1 MHTHTHIYTHTSS
14 APNETPDH
22 SHDGKTLCC
31 PIQRNMMNRVCKN
44 NATVCKEN
52 SSANAKLSRGDTM
65 PKLHALAHS
74 ALRGEAERRANPF
87 GKLSLFFFSLNHPE
101 NEETAQRDTAQISRF
116 YESLTAGLLG
126 MDLELDYDKYQDRSQ
141 ISINLQQLY
150 G

>member
-1 MHTHTHIYTHTSS
+1 
-14 APNETPDH
+14 
-22 SHDGKTLCC
+22 
-31 PIQRNMMNRVCKN
+31 
-44 NATVCKEN
+44 
-52 SSANAKLSRGDTM
+52 M

-74 ALRGEAERRANPF
+74 ALRGEARKPIWEIV
-87 GKLSLFFFSLNHPE
+87 SLFFSLNHPE